1 MKLLALSLGLLS
13 TFSAFATEIDG
24 INISCVP
31 TASKVYQDR
40 VADEYNVP
48 AAKKALIE
56 ECKAGK
62 AQGED
67 FARKNGYKIISSK
80 GCERVKET
88 NMNGDQNADGIE
100 LSTSFEVLFK

>member
-1 MKLLALSLGLLS
+1 MKLTALSLGLLS
-13 TFSAFATEIDG
+13 AFSVFAAEING

-31 TASKVYQDR
+31 TASKVYLDR

-48 AAKKALIE
+48 AAKKALAE

-62 AQGED
+62 AQAEE
-67 FARKNGYKIISSK
+67 FARKNGYKILSSK

-88 NMNGDQNADGIE
+88 NMNGDQTADGIE